1 MSIVSVLAG
10 AQKGLEMAAPW
21 VSTALNLRESRLNRQ
36 DRHNAHQ
43 IEMADML
50 KAGLNPILAGGG
62 SGAAAPTGV
71 PNLDVNPRF
80 SETSAQTASAKEQV
94 RLTKAQADNVEVD
107 TNKKIN
113 DSDLSDAQ
121 SKLIDVQREI
131 QQKELEKKDL
141 TLFKNISLL
150 DQQIESQISQ
160 QKLNSALASK
170 ALAEKEGVLSDN
182 VERALDAWLYQ
193 GDKGKWI
200 KGAEKGTEILN
211 SLLGRFLGRR
221 KTTINNFR
229 WR

>member
-10 AQKGLEMAAPW
+10 VQKGLEAAAPW
-21 VSTALNLRESRLNRQ
+21 VSTALNLRESRLNRK

-80 SETSAQTASAKEQV
+80 SESSAQTASAKEQV

-107 TNKKIN
+107 TNKKIEEG
-113 DSDLSDAQ
+113 DLSNAQ

-141 TLFKNISLL
+141 FMFKNISLL

-160 QKLNSALASK
+160 QKLNSALAAK
-170 ALAEKEGVLSDN
+170 ANAEKEGVLSEN
-182 VERALDAWLYQ
+182 VGRALDAWIYKGQ
-193 GDKGKWI
+193 KGKWI
-200 KGAEKGTEILN
+200 KGAEKGNEILGGLLR
-211 SLLGRFLGRR
+211 SLLGR
-221 KTTINNFR
+221 
-229 WR
+229 W